1 MNYSEFIKALNKR
14 DWNLKDYAGQLTL
27 IETDIVSQK
36 ILKTSE
42 EFKNFI
48 KSFQVLSNKED
59 NMWFLSL
66 QDYLKENDGQV
77 LHGMPME
84 I

>member
-42 EFKNFI
+42 EFKI
-48 KSFQVLSNKED
+48 L
-59 NMWFLSL
+59 
-66 QDYLKENDGQV
+66 
-77 LHGMPME
+77 
-84 I
+84 